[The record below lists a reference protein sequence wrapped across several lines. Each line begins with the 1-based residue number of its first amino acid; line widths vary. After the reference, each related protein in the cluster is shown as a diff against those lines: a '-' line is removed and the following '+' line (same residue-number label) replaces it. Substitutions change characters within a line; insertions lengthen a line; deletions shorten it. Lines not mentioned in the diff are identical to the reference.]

1 MTKQRNLDVQ
11 TPGGQIAGAD
21 DAQMGADE
29 AKTTEAEAPKAK
41 ATVDRPSR
49 ARYAQMGADEVDA
62 KTLTAAVLT
71 RDGWL
76 APDQSGQK
84 GKE

>member
-11 TPGGQIAGAD
+11 TPGGAV
-21 DAQMGADE
+21 DAQMSADE
-29 AKTTEAEAPKAK
+29 AKAPEAEAPKAK
-41 ATVDRPSR
+41 VAVDRPSR
-49 ARYAQMGADEVDA
+49 ARYAQMSADEVDP

-71 RDGWL
+71 KDGWV

>member
-11 TPGGQIAGAD
+11 TPGGQIA

-29 AKTTEAEAPKAK
+29 PKAPEAEAPKAK
-41 ATVDRPSR
+41 VAVDRPSR

-71 RDGWL
+71 RDGWV

-84 GKE
+84 AKE